1 MAGIGELFRSL
12 IGGDPPTTTL
22 PPAPP
27 LASYPTREDAEYAR
41 DYGFGYGTGNEPY
54 IQGNN
59 ARVVG
64 YDQVTSYDTTSTG
77 KGKNKRDV
85 LTPVKSF
92 VPEAATGLDT
102 EQAAALANSD
112 QTSRNL
118 DLANPANAG
127 VQQDLGTMMA
137 QAALAANRM
146 PTAALGFDPS
156 HAAIDTKIKDPTIGG
171 LYSKDDDSM
180 YVARASPSSL
190 VHESVHRGIK
200 QLKDDPALAEL
211 FKKLPSEELIVR
223 YLMAT
228 QAGDPEKGS
237 GSIADQQRSSAMYV
251 LGQSGM
257 YKRELEQLNRA
268 AEDAYARRRPG
279 GPR

>member
-1 MAGIGELFRSL
+1 MAGIGEFFRNL
-12 IGGDPPTTTL
+12 TGGDPPTTVL

-27 LASYPTREDAEYAR
+27 LASYPTPADAAEAR
-41 DYGFGYGTGNEPY
+41 KYGFGYGTGNEPY
-54 IQGNN
+54 IQGDN

-64 YDQVTSYDTTSTG
+64 YDQVTRYDTTSTG

-102 EQAAALANSD
+102 EQAASLANSD
-112 QTSRNL
+112 ETSRSL
-118 DLANPANAG
+118 DLTDPKNAA
-127 VQQDLGTMMA
+127 VQQDMGTMMA
-137 QAALAANRM
+137 QAALAANRV
-146 PTAALGFDPS
+146 PAAHLGFDPS
-156 HAAIDTKIKDPTIGG
+156 RAAIDTQIKNPTVGG
-171 LYSKDDDSM
+171 LYSPDDDSM
-180 YVARASPSSL
+180 YVARTNPSSL
-190 VHESVHRGIK
+190 VHESAHRGIK
-200 QLKDDPALAEL
+200 QLKADPALAAL

-237 GSIADQQRSSAMYV
+237 GPVADQQRASAMYV